1 LTLTNCDLTSN
12 TATKYG
18 GALYASSSIK
28 TVVTGGIWSNNA
40 ANQGGALY
48 VRIGTVELTG
58 TEFTANTATHSG
70 GAIYDGNQ
78 VVLNDCVLSDNYAK
92 YYGGAINNQKVLR
105 LNGNNV
111 FSGNST
117 ENGKYPDIYTKEG
130 GSVIG
135 KPVTSSVTED
145 IIDSIFEDNLWI
157 EFE

>member
-18 GALYASSSIK
+18 GGLYSSSSIK
-28 TVVTGGIWSNNA
+28 TIVTGGIWSNNA

-105 LNGNNV
+105 LNGSNI
-111 FSGNST
+111 FSENTTQTGN
-117 ENGKYPDIYTKEG
+117 YVDIYTKEG

-135 KPVTSSVTED
+135 TYSNASLAEDLLGSVFTED
-145 IIDSIFEDNLWI
+145 EDWI
-157 EFE
+157 